1 MIIADFNMNVW
12 IVKGKLVQNDVK
24 IVHLDVKIWQ
34 NQNTLLLLAAGGL
47 IVHFKPTVSVW

>member
-47 IVHFKPTVSVW
+47 IVHFNPTVSVW

>member
-12 IVKGKLVQNDVK
+12 IVKGKLVQNYVK

-47 IVHFKPTVSVW
+47 IVHFKPSVSVW